1 MPEQYTRSNWLVVGD
16 RERREF
22 GGGEKEERNR
32 IGTTFRTVEHYLW
45 HWSWSD
51 DRGLRLRRSSLRIVR
66 DRI

>member
-32 IGTTFRTVEHYLW
+32 VGDHF
-45 HWSWSD
+45 
-51 DRGLRLRRSSLRIVR
+51 
-66 DRI
+66 